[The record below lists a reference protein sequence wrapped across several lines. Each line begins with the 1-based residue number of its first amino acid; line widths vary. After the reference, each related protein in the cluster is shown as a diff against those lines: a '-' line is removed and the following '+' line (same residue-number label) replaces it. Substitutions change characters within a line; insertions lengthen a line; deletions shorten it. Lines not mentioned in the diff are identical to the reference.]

1 MTLLEQQILDLIQ
14 DAFPLVERPYKVLAE
29 MLNELAANC
38 DSVNNVG
45 EKCANPVVSEQVV
58 FEAVENLRASGVI
71 RRIGG
76 VYDSKKLGFISR
88 LCAGKVP
95 VSTLDFSSEQHA
107 QTAMEKFAAAVNEVP
122 AITHNYIRSHEY
134 NVWFTVIAENET
146 AIQTVVD
153 RVCAATD
160 LHDVHVMSATRKFK
174 INTVMKG
181 GLDDNCE
188 RRESRPTLLDMTEPN
203 SWYMSEAN
211 VQRRKTKDERGESR
225 DNKFTCYH
233 DRADQS
239 CTECKDERGERCGA
253 ACRPIAEP
261 NSLAS
266 KGKDERGE
274 RSGTAAAPV
283 DSRQLAVGRNSDERE
298 KADVIPAT
306 CAEHCRSE
314 AGISSKDLS
323 ASDKLRIRTACDDI
337 PHSLTPFKDWGVS
350 CEELRED
357 LASKRMRRFGA
368 ILRHQNAGFAFNAMV
383 CFRIVDS
390 RKSEVGR
397 GSSVILSG
405 EAAKDPVKF
414 CDLIAQAGSL
424 LASNPHISHCY
435 ERPSFEGFPYN
446 VYAMMH
452 ANSAEQLD
460 QFIADCVKALN
471 ALQSSPVDYVVLR
484 SVQELKKTS
493 FKFFA

>member
-1 MTLLEQQILDLIQ
+1 
-14 DAFPLVERPYKVLAE
+14 
-29 MLNELAANC
+29 ML
-38 DSVNNVG
+38 
-45 EKCANPVVSEQVV
+45 KVSEQDV
-58 FEAVENLRASGVI
+58 FEAVENLRSSGVI

-95 VSTLDFSSEQHA
+95 VSSLDFSAEPHE
-107 QTAMEKFAAAVNEVP
+107 QTAMENFAAVVNEVP

-134 NVWFTVIAENET
+134 NVWWTVIAENET
-146 AIQTVVD
+146 AIQAIVD
-153 RVCAATD
+153 KLCDATD

-174 INTVMKG
+174 INTVMA
-181 GLDDNCE
+181 L
-188 RRESRPTLLDMTEPN
+188 
-203 SWYMSEAN
+203 
-211 VQRRKTKDERGESR
+211 
-225 DNKFTCYH
+225 
-233 DRADQS
+233 
-239 CTECKDERGERCGA
+239 DERGERCGV
-253 ACRPIAEP
+253 
-261 NSLAS
+261 
-266 KGKDERGE
+266 
-274 RSGTAAAPV
+274 AAAPV
-283 DSRQLAVGRNSDERE
+283 DSRQLAVGRNSDECGTALRLGSGTLSPTSCHPE
-298 KADVIPAT
+298 RSAVG
-306 CAEHCRSE
+306 AE
-314 AGISSKDLS
+314 SKDLS
-323 ASDKLRIRTACDDI
+323 VSDKSRIRTACEDI
-337 PHSLTPFKDWGVS
+337 PHSLTPFKDWGIS

-357 LASKRMRRFGA
+357 LASKRMRRFGV

-383 CFRIVDS
+383 CFRIVDC

-397 GSSVILSG
+397 GSSVILSD
-405 EAAKDPVKF
+405 EATKEPVKS

-460 QFIADCVKALN
+460 QFIADCVKSLS
-471 ALQSSPVDYVVLR
+471 ALQSTPVNYVVLR